1 MDKLREEI
9 ARKYHNLVMNEFLHT
24 EKDIRL
30 VSNLIDRKQELS
42 SAILKLFEER
52 IDKVMDDHE
61 PINAF
66 SGKEDL
72 LFRIYCFGITDYEPN
87 CVRKWGRYE

>member
-24 EKDIRL
+24 EKDIHIDKKRL

-72 LFRIYCFGITDYEPN
+72 LFWYNRLRAEL
-87 CVRKWGRYE
+87 RKKVGEI

>member
-24 EKDIRL
+24 EKDIHIDKKRL

-42 SAILKLFEER
+42 SAILKLFKERMLEEY
-52 IDKVMDDHE
+52 DKLHD
-61 PINAF
+61 IF
-66 SGKEDL
+66 SAEDNQRAVEIVAELRKKVEVDNGK
-72 LFRIYCFGITDYEPN
+72 
-87 CVRKWGRYE
+87 